1 MCVFPAVQGKGWQ
14 SDPGRQGEVL
24 EGSAPAPS
32 TWPSSVPAGVP
43 RGPWGSPLLT
53 QRGL

>member
-1 MCVFPAVQGKGWQ
+1 MCVFPAVQRKGWQ
-14 SDPGRQGEVL
+14 SDPGGRGEVL

-32 TWPSSVPAGVP
+32 TWPSPAPAGVP
-43 RGPWGSPLLT
+43 EGARGSPLLT